1 MRTIILLFASNV
13 FMTFAWYYHLKHQG
27 WPLWKAIL
35 ISWLIA
41 LFEYCLMVPANR
53 IGNTDGFNLFQLKM
67 IQEVITLIVFC
78 CFAVWIMKEPFHW
91 RYLVSFAFLVG
102 AVYFMFTNRFV

>member
-1 MRTIILLFASNV
+1 MRTVLLLVASNV

-41 LFEYCLMVPANR
+41 LIEYCLAVPANR
-53 IGNTDGFNLFQLKM
+53 YGHTSQFNLFQLKI
-67 IQEVITLIVFC
+67 IQEIITLLVFGV
-78 CFAVWIMKEPFHW
+78 FAVVVMKEAFHW
-91 RYLVSFAFLVG
+91 RYLVSFAFLLG
-102 AVYFMFTNRFV
+102 AAYFMFTKKFG

>member
-53 IGNTDGFNLFQLKM
+53 FGKVDGFNLYQLKM
-67 IQEVITLIVFC
+67 IQEVITLLVFAA
-78 CFAVWIMKEPFHW
+78 FAVWIMKEPFHW
-91 RYLVSFAFLVG
+91 RYLVSFAFLMG
-102 AVYFMFTNRFV
+102 AVYFMFSNRFG